1 MKIIWLRCYRFL
13 IANNVISFLYF
24 DIPYIGFQVCL
35 RQKIQIRIKIHIL
48 IRIRNTDLRETHIE
62 VIKRKKQQY
71 ISIRIRETMTY
82 CHLPFS
88 RCTMYIYF
96 FMAAKE
102 QVPIDLCFIGSRV
115 CWSHRIK
122 MTEWKS
128 FSMEDDM
135 CTICFSAESAPEF
148 PRKREIDELCSL
160 SPFPTPSGF
169 THRPPQ

>member
-1 MKIIWLRCYRFL
+1 MLLVFFTLIYRTLCCRLFETENSDFRSRSISWSGSATLIW
-13 IANNVISFLYF
+13 
-24 DIPYIGFQVCL
+24 G
-35 RQKIQIRIKIHIL
+35 KHI
-48 IRIRNTDLRETHIE
+48 HIE

>member
-1 MKIIWLRCYRFL
+1 MITLLPVFNSIYCYLFSL
-13 IANNVISFLYF
+13 LWYTVYCVS
-24 DIPYIGFQVCL
+24 GCL
-35 RQKIQIRIKIHIL
+35 RQKIQILDLDPYLDPDPQHWFEGNTYRSYKKEKTAIHFNQDKGNHDIL
-48 IRIRNTDLRETHIE
+48 SFTLF
-62 VIKRKKQQY
+62 K
-71 ISIRIRETMTY
+71 
-82 CHLPFS
+82 
-88 RCTMYIYF
+88 MYIYF